1 MDVEF
6 KKNIKDHWNY
16 FFKYENELMSSKKY
30 VEFHAKNYNTFSDKY
45 FELLMLICSEIENVS
60 KFIVRYFDKDFDNI
74 ERPVINDWGYIILT
88 NLKPIVECNVCFNDE
103 VVFNPWLN
111 LLDLEKN
118 ATKRANFKKG
128 KKSPSW
134 WLAYNNVKHDK
145 DGIDDEI
152 GEKNYTKANLKNVFY
167 ALAALY
173 LLNTTFIEFIS
184 KNSSE
189 NINYEKSKLFNIVAK
204 N

>member
-118 ATKRANFKKG
+118 ATKRA
-128 KKSPSW
+128 
-134 WLAYNNVKHDK
+134 
-145 DGIDDEI
+145 
-152 GEKNYTKANLKNVFY
+152 
-167 ALAALY
+167 
-173 LLNTTFIEFIS
+173 
-184 KNSSE
+184 SE
-189 NINYEKSKLFNIVAK
+189 
-204 N
+204 